1 VKDEIEARWK
11 EIDVAAQS
19 LAHAALDAVA
29 LVGLAHHFADGETDA
44 RRGGK
49 ICGFSFVRLRREEPA
64 HRGGLV
70 LAAGCVGAHIVGVLA
85 QARARQALTLD
96 KF

>member
-1 VKDEIEARWK
+1 
-11 EIDVAAQS
+11 
-19 LAHAALDAVA
+19 
-29 LVGLAHHFADGETDA
+29 
-44 RRGGK
+44 
-49 ICGFSFVRLRREEPA
+49 LRREEPA

>member
-1 VKDEIEARWK
+1 
-11 EIDVAAQS
+11 VAAKS

-29 LVGLAHHFADGETDA
+29 LVGFAHHFANGETDA

-49 ICGFSFVRLRREEPA
+49 ICGFSFRRLRSDLRGKEPA

-96 KF
+96 RF